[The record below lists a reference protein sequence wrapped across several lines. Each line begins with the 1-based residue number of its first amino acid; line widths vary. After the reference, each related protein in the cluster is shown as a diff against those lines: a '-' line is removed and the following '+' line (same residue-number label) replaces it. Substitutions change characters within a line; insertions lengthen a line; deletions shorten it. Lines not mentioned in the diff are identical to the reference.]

1 MVHVIIFG
9 SVRFLSKKN
18 NQTGI
23 FFKKTEIGSSRPV
36 SVRFLK
42 KKPVWLGFFGL
53 ARFFSCLTRFFSV
66 WVRFSF
72 FGFRLVLPKLNLTG
86 RFFQN
91 SNRFN
96 WFFFTVWFFQLF
108 FFSGFLGLI
117 CFSVFL
123 LTPTKRWMTRFGYR
137 EASHSPF

>member
-42 KKPVWLGFFGL
+42 KKPVWLG
-53 ARFFSCLTRFFSV
+53 
-66 WVRFSF
+66 F

-123 LTPTKRWMTRFGYR
+123 LTPTKR
-137 EASHSPF
+137 